1 MLHADASDR
10 PLMRSD
16 VDAIL
21 RLEVPI
27 LVVLGER
34 LMKVSEITSLV
45 PGSII
50 ELAKEAEDELELLV
64 NNKLI
69 GTGSAVKVGENFGIR
84 ITYIGNLKDRISAL
98 GDANGMANAGVGS
111 DATG

>member
-1 MLHADASDR
+1 
-10 PLMRSD
+10 MRSD

-27 LVVLGER
+27 VVVLAER
-34 LMKVSEITSLV
+34 LMKVSEITSLL

-50 ELAKEAEDELELLV
+50 ELAKSAEEELELLV

-69 GTGSAVKVGENFGIR
+69 GAGSAVKVGENFGIR
-84 ITYIGNLKDRISAL
+84 ITYIGDLKDRITAL
-98 GDANGMANAGVGS
+98 GHAPVEDQPPDDADMDALAAAMLAGQ
-111 DATG
+111 

>member
-1 MLHADASDR
+1 
-10 PLMRSD
+10 MRSD

-27 LVVLGER
+27 VVVLAER
-34 LMKVSEITSLV
+34 SMKVSEITSLL

-50 ELAKEAEDELELLV
+50 ELAKSAEDELELNV

-69 GTGSAVKVGENFGIR
+69 GNGSAVKVGENFGIR
-84 ITYIGNLKDRISAL
+84 ITYIGDLKDRITAL
-98 GDANGMANAGVGS
+98 GNAPAEQQNAS
-111 DATG
+111 DADMDALAAAMLAGQ

>member
-1 MLHADASDR
+1 MLGAEDSDR
-10 PLMRSD
+10 RLMRSD

-34 LMKVSEITSLV
+34 LMKVSEITSLL

-50 ELAKEAEDELELLV
+50 ELPKAADEELELLV
-64 NNKLI
+64 NNKPI
-69 GTGSAVKVGENFGIR
+69 GSGSAVKVGENFGLR
-84 ITYIGNLKDRISAL
+84 ITYIGDMKNRIIAL
-98 GDANGMANAGVGS
+98 GDTTASGHADAGQ
-111 DATG
+111 AAP